1 MGGEVIIAA
10 VRFGAATARARAPR
24 GACLPCPPPPPPSC
38 SVPLRPLGSC
48 TFTRERGADERWE
61 DLLRR
66 GAMAT
71 PG

>member
-1 MGGEVIIAA
+1 MGGEVISAA
-10 VRFGAATARARAPR
+10 VRFGAATARARAAWR
-24 GACLPCPPPPPPSC
+24 LPALPPPPTTSF

-48 TFTRERGADERWE
+48 NFTRERGANDRWE

>member
-1 MGGEVIIAA
+1 MGGEVISAA
-10 VRFGAATARARAPR
+10 VRSGAATARARAPR
-24 GACLPCPPPPPPSC
+24 GAGLPCPPPPSL

-48 TFTRERGADERWE
+48 NFTRERGADDRWE